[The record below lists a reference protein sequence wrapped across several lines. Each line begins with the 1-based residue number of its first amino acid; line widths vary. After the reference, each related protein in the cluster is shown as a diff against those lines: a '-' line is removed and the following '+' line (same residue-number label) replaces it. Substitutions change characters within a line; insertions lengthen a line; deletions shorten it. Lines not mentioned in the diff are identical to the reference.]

1 MYHTIIIEKEFFFK
15 RLFWW
20 LKQKS
25 VRRDGYVNDRD
36 NLSHQVND
44 EMQEYEGMMKKN
56 KTEERDDWKR
66 PLMDS

>member
-1 MYHTIIIEKEFFFK
+1 M
-15 RLFWW
+15 
-20 LKQKS
+20 
-25 VRRDGYVNDRD
+25 NDRD

-66 PLMDS
+66 PRMES